1 MGKHQDYLNPG
12 ACLKENGHQSSI
24 TFETHSKVTA
34 KKEERGGTEG
44 RGMDGDEKGM
54 GGGILQFGE
63 RKLIF
68 SGLREGKTVPGVL
81 RRNKRRK

>member
-34 KKEERGGTEG
+34 KKEERGGTG
-44 RGMDGDEKGM
+44 RKRGWMEMRRAWEEESYSLGKG
-54 GGGILQFGE
+54 
-63 RKLIF
+63 
-68 SGLREGKTVPGVL
+68 S
-81 RRNKRRK
+81 